1 MINPQQAYI
10 NSFIHYRDKEYRK
23 INDDDKVIY
32 TYLLDKRFLKTKD
45 LYELEKYFQYCKLKN
60 LDDYYF
66 MIYTLFPLNQSK
78 LFYLLLDKD
87 IILSIQE
94 FIKLVE

>member
-10 NSFIHYRDKEYRK
+10 NSFIHYRNKEYKK
-23 INDDDKVIY
+23 INDEDKQII
-32 TYLLDKRFLKTKD
+32 TYLLDKRFLKNKNID
-45 LYELEKYFQYCKLKN
+45 ELSEYFSYCKLKD
-60 LDDYYF
+60 LDNYYI

-78 LFYLLLDKD
+78 LFYLLLDRD